1 MTEFDLIL
9 ISVHSLSLYSYIPYH
24 RLRKEAEPNLNK
36 KDLIQAVA
44 SHTEYPKKDIEG
56 IVNGVFNEITNALYY
71 GEEVNI
77 SSFGKFIVKTRTTRK
92 VRNPQ
97 TGEIM
102 DIPAANVPVFRPAQK
117 LKSAVL

>member
-1 MTEFDLIL
+1 M
-9 ISVHSLSLYSYIPYH
+9 
-24 RLRKEAEPNLNK
+24 NK
-36 KDLIQAVA
+36 KDLIHAVA

-77 SSFGKFIVKTRTTRK
+77 ASFGKFIVKRRTTRK

-97 TGEIM
+97 TGETM
-102 DIPAANVPVFRPAQK
+102 NIPAANVPVFRPAQK